1 MDSELCI
8 HNTYKSTRT
17 KTDEESIISGWR
29 EGNFIQNTLESID
42 NSYEFQVADNPLMMY
57 RIYETN
63 WVCDYQMNWYPFDT
77 QKGQMTFSLTKYLNK
92 FIKIAVNGHAYLGP
106 VELTQYFVRGTDMWL
121 YVIWYM
127 VPSSWILLDILPI
140 SLK

>member
-63 WVCDYQMNWYPFDT
+63 WVCDYLMNWYPFDT

-106 VELTQYFVRGTDMWL
+106 VELTQYFVRGTDM
-121 YVIWYM
+121 
-127 VPSSWILLDILPI
+127 
-140 SLK
+140 